1 MQLNKKKSQKINIF
15 VITTN
20 RSKITSYIEGYG
32 EDRCVS
38 FRVIS
43 TIQNSKRKLRHMT
56 REASLIYNNS
66 YRDSLIM
73 SLDYTNVHKPEK
85 KKRK

>member
-1 MQLNKKKSQKINIF
+1 MQLNKKKSKKINIF

-56 REASLIYNNS
+56 REASLIDNNS
-66 YRDSLIM
+66 YKEFPYHVSGYGVDL
-73 SLDYTNVHKPEK
+73 KPN
-85 KKRK
+85 RR